1 MGSLGGLFRI
11 MSTSLNLPTEVSI
24 IAIQLLKGVL
34 YQDRQ
39 PELWNDLLMF
49 QAAVRDYFAVIGLQ
63 VVVDETE
70 GYAFL
75 RQQSE
80 SNETGEETP
89 VLPRLIQRRPF
100 SYPVSLLCVL
110 LRKKLMELDTAGG
123 ETRLI
128 LRREQIVDMIQ
139 VFLPEHSNEAKIV
152 EQIDSHINRLV
163 EYGFLRRL
171 KSDEEG
177 YEVRRIIRAMVDAS
191 WLGEFDRKLKEY
203 QAYADT
209 TV

>member
-1 MGSLGGLFRI
+1 
-11 MSTSLNLPTEVSI
+11 MSTSLNLPAQVSI
-24 IAIQLLKGVL
+24 IAIQLLKGIF
-34 YQDRQ
+34 YKDRL
-39 PELWNDLLMF
+39 PELWNDLLMI
-49 QAAVRDYFAVIGLQ
+49 QGAVRDYFAVIGLQ
-63 VVVDETE
+63 VIVDETE

-80 SNETGEETP
+80 SDNTDEETTE
-89 VLPRLIQRRPF
+89 LPRLVQRRRF

-110 LRKKLMELDTAGG
+110 LRKKLMELDTVGG

-128 LRREQIVDMIQ
+128 LSREQIVDMLQ
-139 VFLPEHSNEAKIV
+139 VFLPENSNEAKIV
-152 EQIDSHINRLV
+152 GQIDSHINKLV

-171 KSDEEG
+171 KSDDED

-191 WLGEFDRKLKEY
+191 WLGEFDQKLTEY
-203 QAYADT
+203 QTHADT

>member
-1 MGSLGGLFRI
+1 C
-11 MSTSLNLPTEVSI
+11 
-24 IAIQLLKGVL
+24 

-39 PELWNDLLMF
+39 PDLWNDLLTF
-49 QAAVRDYFAVIGLQ
+49 QSAVRDYFAVIGLQ
-63 VVVDETE
+63 VIVDETE

-75 RQQSE
+75 RQQPE
-80 SNETGEETP
+80 SGNTDEERP
-89 VLPRLIQRRPF
+89 ALPRLIQRRSF

-128 LRREQIVDMIQ
+128 LSREQIVDMLQ
-139 VFLPEHSNEAKIV
+139 VFLPEKSNEAKIV
-152 EQIDSHINRLV
+152 GQIDSHINKLV

-171 KSDEEG
+171 KSDDEG

-191 WLGEFDRKLKEY
+191 WLGEFDQKLTEY
-203 QAYADT
+203 QTYADT

>member
-1 MGSLGGLFRI
+1 
-11 MSTSLNLPTEVSI
+11 MSTSLNLPTQMSI
-24 IAIQLLKGVL
+24 VAIQLLKGVL
-34 YQDRQ
+34 YQDRL
-39 PELWNDLLMF
+39 PDLWNDLLTF

-63 VVVDETE
+63 ISVDETE

-75 RQQSE
+75 RQQSGADD
-80 SNETGEETP
+80 TDEETA
-89 VLPRLIQRRPF
+89 VLPHLIQRRPL

-123 ETRLI
+123 ETRMI
-128 LRREQIVDMIQ
+128 MSREQIIDMMQ
-139 VFLPEHSNEAKIV
+139 VFLPEHSNEAKII
-152 EQIDSHINRLV
+152 EQINSYINRLV

-171 KSDEEG
+171 KSDDED
-177 YEVRRIIRAMVDAS
+177 YEVRRIIRALVDAS
-191 WLGEFDRKLKEY
+191 WLGEFEQKLKEY

>member
-1 MGSLGGLFRI
+1 
-11 MSTSLNLPTEVSI
+11 MSTSLNLPAQTSI
-24 IAIQLLKGVL
+24 IAIHLLKGIF
-34 YQDRQ
+34 YKDRQ
-39 PELWNDLLMF
+39 PELWNDLLMC

-63 VVVDETE
+63 MVVDETE

-80 SNETGEETP
+80 SDNADEETQ

-128 LRREQIVDMIQ
+128 LSREQIIDMLQ
-139 VFLPEHSNEAKIV
+139 VFLPENSNEAKIIG
-152 EQIDSHINRLV
+152 QIDSHINKLV

-171 KSDEEG
+171 KSDDED
-177 YEVRRIIRAMVDAS
+177 YEVRRIIRAMVDVS
-191 WLGEFDRKLKEY
+191 WLGEFDQKLKEY